1 MTAAAAPEAA
11 ESLREKARTLA
22 EEVLVWAPDG
32 EDRPSL
38 DQAVAAVH
46 QLNAYGE
53 RLCDAVQASVR
64 PDSPD
69 RTPAVLGEARGRL
82 GQPLTSAVPPFVLT
96 TDTIVRRAQNLAR
109 LVTGLLSALDAD
121 PSTPP
126 DLGGNTTN
134 TP

>member
-1 MTAAAAPEAA
+1 MTAAAAPAAA
-11 ESLREKARTLA
+11 ESLRQKARTLA
-22 EEVLVWAPDG
+22 EEVLAWAPDG

-38 DQAVAAVH
+38 DQAVTAVH

-53 RLCDAVQASVR
+53 RLRDAVQAGVR

-69 RTPAVLGEARGRL
+69 RTLTVLGEAHRRL

-96 TDTIVRRAQNLAR
+96 TDTVVRRAQNLAR
-109 LVTGLLSALDAD
+109 LVAGLLSALDAT